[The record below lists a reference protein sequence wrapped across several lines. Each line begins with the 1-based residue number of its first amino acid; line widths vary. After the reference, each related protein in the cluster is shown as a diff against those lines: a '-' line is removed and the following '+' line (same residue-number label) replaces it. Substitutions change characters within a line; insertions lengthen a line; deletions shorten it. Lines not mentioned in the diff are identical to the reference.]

1 MQGSDLP
8 VGRRMELYVRSLLPD
23 GYHQR
28 QTELEER
35 VSGLVES
42 GHASDRSVHVWGK
55 QAPATREATTTDVGQ
70 FVLERVELF
79 REWAAVNDRSL
90 APAFEVREVDNRL
103 TDDHYRAIRF
113 PTALLAEFRGDA
125 LTCVT
130 PHADE
135 DGVTTITDRLAS
147 LEAENHTRF
156 KPVDQVATEEPRTDA
171 DSSLLVESDEGPD
184 GEPLAPE

>member
-28 QTELEER
+28 QEELEKR
-35 VSGLVES
+35 VSALVES
-42 GHASDRSVHVWGK
+42 GRASDRSVHVWGR

-70 FVLERVELF
+70 FALERVELF
-79 REWAAVNDRSL
+79 REWAAVNDCSL
-90 APAFEVREVDNRL
+90 APAFEVRQVDNRL
-103 TDDHYRAIRF
+103 TDDRYRAIRF

-135 DGVTTITDRLAS
+135 DGVLTVGDRLAS

-156 KPVDQVATEEPRTDA
+156 KPVDRVAAEKPRTDDDSPLLAEA
-171 DSSLLVESDEGPD
+171 DR
-184 GEPLAPE
+184 EPLAPE